1 MLNDPK
7 SMISAAEENQ
17 SFAKE
22 SRKEDGFGQV
32 IPKNRRPDNAVSPLR
47 DDELHFLPDPEILK
61 IGRALLDAFSDDFL
75 KMAE

>member
-1 MLNDPK
+1 MFIDPK

-17 SFAKE
+17 RSTKEVEKEESFC
-22 SRKEDGFGQV
+22 QV
-32 IPKNRRPDNAVSPLR
+32 IPKNSRPADAVFPCR

-61 IGRALLDAFSDDFL
+61 IGCALLDIFSDDFL